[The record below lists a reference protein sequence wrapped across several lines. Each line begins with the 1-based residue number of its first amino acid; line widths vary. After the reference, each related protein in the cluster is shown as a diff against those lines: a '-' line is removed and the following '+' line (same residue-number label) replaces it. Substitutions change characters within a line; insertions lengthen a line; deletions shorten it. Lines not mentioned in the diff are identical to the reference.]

1 MELYNIKVK
10 VVFRKIVVLCLF
22 VPCQKSY
29 LVHIIAHSSWLHLAP
44 RSMTRAPLNLEA
56 LALRQVI
63 KDRGIMNLP
72 SGLVPRMRQELEE
85 LARIPG
91 VYEVVDLQISIH
103 IEDEE
108 AEDREYTNNLRLG
121 DKIRISC
128 PTGSSWIVDMVGYDR
143 EFSLHQE
150 TFTENGGQWWN
161 QWWASGGPTFS
172 MDGFV

>member
-22 VPCQKSY
+22 VPCQISY
-29 LVHIIAHSSWLHLAP
+29 LVHIIAHISWLHLAP

-85 LARIPG
+85 LARLPG
-91 VYEVVDLQISIH
+91 VYQIVEIQINTH
-103 IEDEE
+103 KGDE
-108 AEDREYTNNLRLG
+108 
-121 DKIRISC
+121 
-128 PTGSSWIVDMVGYDR
+128 
-143 EFSLHQE
+143 
-150 TFTENGGQWWN
+150 
-161 QWWASGGPTFS
+161 
-172 MDGFV
+172 